1 MYYTYIIRCEDG
13 SLYTGITTDV
23 NRRFKEHQGQLAG
36 GAKYT
41 KGRMP
46 VKIEVVW
53 QSDNRSL
60 ASKLEYRIKKLSKT
74 DKELLVS
81 NPKIIEELLEEQIQ
95 TQLYN
100 LVKMLLK

>member
-1 MYYTYIIRCEDG
+1 
-13 SLYTGITTDV
+13 
-23 NRRFKEHQGQLAG
+23 
-36 GAKYT
+36 
-41 KGRMP
+41 MP
-46 VKIEVVW
+46 VKIEAVW

-100 LVKMLLK
+100 LVKMLSK